1 MSLNESIVE
10 DAALEWFAELGY
22 SCLGAE
28 ALTPTLSQGER
39 ESYGEVVLVGR
50 LREALR
56 RLNPTIPEEAREEAM
71 RKVLRIATPS
81 LVQTNRA
88 FHKMLRDGIPVECV
102 RQEPSPSGRGRSEAE
117 GEGQRRWEIV
127 RLIDF
132 SDVRAND
139 WLAVN
144 QFTVIEGQHNR
155 RPDIVVFLNGLPLAL
170 IELKNAADEDA
181 TIWSAYAQLQT
192 YKAEI
197 PSLLA
202 YNAALVVS
210 DGLQA
215 RMGSLTA
222 NQEWFKVWR
231 EIDAD
236 LPPPSPQPSP
246 SGRGKTN
253 YRGGFDFSGLT
264 EKARELRGKQPPAE
278 ELLWELLRD
287 RQLAGAKF
295 RRQHPFGE
303 YICDFFCNEAKLVVE
318 CDGEPHSEVART
330 KHDAKRDA
338 YLRSQGLTVI
348 RFENQRVLNDADS
361 VLSEIAAHLPS
372 PTGRRAGDEGQQPPR
387 QKATL
392 ELQTLIYGVFD
403 KERFLKLLLHFIVF
417 EENPDTGAIH
427 KIIAGYHQFHAVNAA
442 IEETVRASGMTV
454 ESSVLREEPPGRH
467 WAGKMHGGKPG
478 DRRAGVVWHTQ
489 GSGKSFTM
497 LFFAARVIREPAM
510 QNPTL
515 VVLTDRNDLDDQ
527 LFGQFQRCADILGQ
541 TPIQAAD
548 RAHLRELLNRASGG
562 VIFTTL
568 QKFAP
573 LEPSLRPSPSGRGSE
588 QYRGGFD
595 FSGLKAEARELRA
608 KQTDAESLL
617 WELLRDRKLAGA
629 KFRRQHQFGEY
640 ITDFFCNDAK
650 LVVECDGAPH
660 ATPERRKIDQKRDAY
675 LKSQGLTVLRFENK
689 RVLADSE
696 AVLEEIAGHLPSTS
710 GRGAGGEGEGGKAI
724 SLRRNI
730 IVVADEAHR
739 SQYDL
744 IDGLARH
751 MRDTLPNATFIGFT
765 GTPIEKTDANT
776 RAVFG
781 DYISIYDI
789 QRAVADRATVAI
801 YYESRIAK
809 LGLNASELPKLDAE
823 FEEITEGEELTK
835 KEKLKTKWAALEALV
850 GDPKRLALIAADLVA
865 HFEKRTE
872 AMDGKAMV
880 VCMSR
885 RICVDLYEAIIKLRP
900 DWASAKDDDAEAEKG
915 KACVVKVIM
924 TGSADDGPEWQPHIR
939 NKEKRRAMA
948 NRFKDSKDPF
958 RIVIVRDMW
967 LTGFDAPCLHTM
979 YADKPMQGHGLMQ
992 AIARVNRVFR
1002 DKPGGLVVDYLG
1014 LADQLKHALANY
1026 TESGGKGDPTYDT
1039 KQAIAIMLEKHG
1051 IACDLLHGS
1060 DWKKAVGD
1068 GKRTLFALPAL
1079 QEHILE
1085 QEDGK
1090 TRWNQV
1096 ITELSRAFALCAAS
1110 DEATEIR
1117 DDVALF
1123 QAIQAALNKQSSNN
1137 RKTPEQIDAAVRQL
1151 VSKAITTDGQ
1161 VIDVFTAAG
1170 LPKPDISILSDG
1182 FLAEVRGLKHKNVA
1196 AELLEKLLKNELKV
1210 RSKRNLVQSQLFSE
1224 KLKKTLNAYH
1234 NRAISTME
1242 VIEELI
1248 KLAKELDAA
1257 TKRGEDMGLTD
1268 DEIAF
1273 YDALAANES
1282 AVRAM
1287 GDDKLKVIAAELI
1300 TQVRKS
1306 VTIDWTLRE
1315 GARAKIR
1322 VMVKRILNKYG
1333 YPPDLQEDAVKTVLQ
1348 QAELLC
1354 AEWV

>member
-10 DAALEWFAELGY
+10 DATLEWFGELGY
-22 SCLGAE
+22 AVGHGPHLAPGESA
-28 ALTPTLSQGER
+28 AER
-39 ESYGEVVLVGR
+39 ESFSEVVLVGR
-50 LREALR
+50 LSEAIL
-56 RLNPTIPEEAREEAM
+56 RLNPAIPEEAREDAL
-71 RKVLRIATPS
+71 RKVLRVATPS

-88 FHKMLRDGIPVECV
+88 FHRLLRDGVDVEYARPDGSTKHDKAWLV
-102 RQEPSPSGRGRSEAE
+102 
-117 GEGQRRWEIV
+117 
-127 RLIDF
+127 DF

-155 RPDIVVFLNGLPLAL
+155 RPDIVVFVNGLPLGL
-170 IELKNAADEDA
+170 IELKNAADEKA

-192 YKAEI
+192 YKAEV

-231 EIDAD
+231 EIDSD

-246 SGRGKTN
+246 SGRGSN
-253 YRGGFDFSGLT
+253 HYRGGFDFAGLAQ
-264 EKARELRGKQPPAE
+264 KAKELRRNQTSAE

-287 RQLAGAKF
+287 RQLMGAKF
-295 RRQHPFGE
+295 RRQHQFGE

-318 CDGEPHSEVART
+318 CDGEPHSQAARI

-348 RFENQRVLNDADS
+348 RFENQRVLNDADN
-361 VLSEIAAHLPS
+361 VLREIAAHLPS
-372 PTGRRAGDEGQQPPR
+372 PAGRRVGDEGQQPSRP
-387 QKATL
+387 KATL
-392 ELQTLIYGVFD
+392 ELQTLIYGVFE
-403 KERFLKLLLHFIVF
+403 KERFLNLLLHFIVF

-454 ESSVLREEPPGRH
+454 ESNVLREEPPGRH

-497 LFFAARVIREPAM
+497 LFFAACVIREAAM

-541 TPIQAAD
+541 TPVQAASRD
-548 RAHLRELLNRASGG
+548 KLRELLAVASGG
-562 VIFTTL
+562 VVFTTI
-568 QKFAP
+568 QKFLP
-573 LEPSLRPSPSGRGSE
+573 EKGEKMPCLSE
-588 QYRGGFD
+588 
-595 FSGLKAEARELRA
+595 
-608 KQTDAESLL
+608 
-617 WELLRDRKLAGA
+617 
-629 KFRRQHQFGEY
+629 
-640 ITDFFCNDAK
+640 
-650 LVVECDGAPH
+650 
-660 ATPERRKIDQKRDAY
+660 
-675 LKSQGLTVLRFENK
+675 
-689 RVLADSE
+689 
-696 AVLEEIAGHLPSTS
+696 
-710 GRGAGGEGEGGKAI
+710 
-724 SLRRNI
+724 RRNI
-730 IVVADEAHR
+730 IVIADEAHR

-751 MRDTLPNATFIGFT
+751 MRDALPNASFIGFT

-789 QRAVADRATVAI
+789 QRAVADKATVPI

-850 GDPKRLALIAADLVA
+850 GDPKRTALIAADLVA

-872 AMDGKAMV
+872 AMDGKAMI

-885 RICVDLYEAIIKLRP
+885 RICVDLYNALIKLRP
-900 DWASAKDDDAEAEKG
+900 EWEADTLK
-915 KACVVKVIM
+915 VVM
-924 TGSADDGPEWQPHIR
+924 TGSAEDGPEWQKHIG
-939 NKEKRRAMA
+939 NKDARRKLA
-948 NRFKDSKDPF
+948 NRFKDAKDPF
-958 RIVIVRDMW
+958 KMVIVRDMW

-1014 LADQLKHALANY
+1014 LADQLKKALVTY
-1026 TESGGKGDPTYDT
+1026 TESGGQGNPTFDT
-1039 KQAIAIMLEKHG
+1039 AQAIAVMLEKHG
-1051 IACDLLHGS
+1051 IACDIMHGFNW
-1060 DWKKAVGD
+1060 DKWTCGTPTQ
-1068 GKRTLFALPAL
+1068 RLQLIPAG

-1085 QEDGK
+1085 QEEGK
-1090 TRWNQV
+1090 KRWVQV
-1096 ITELSRAFALCAAS
+1096 VTELSRAFALCAAS
-1110 DEATEIR
+1110 DEATKIR
-1117 DDVALF
+1117 DDVSFF
-1123 QAIQAALNKQSSNN
+1123 QALQAALNKQSSQN
-1137 RKTPEQIDAAVRQL
+1137 RKTPEQIDAAIRQL
-1151 VSKAITTDGQ
+1151 VSKAITTEGQ

-1170 LPKPDISILSDG
+1170 LPKPDISILSDQ

-1196 AELLEKLLKNELKV
+1196 AELLEKLLKDELKV
-1210 RSKRNLVQSQLFSE
+1210 RSKRNLVQSQVFSE

-1248 KLAKELDAA
+1248 RLAKEMDAA
-1257 TKRGEDMGLTD
+1257 TKRGEDLGLTD

-1273 YDALAANES
+1273 YDALSANES
-1282 AVRAM
+1282 AVKAM
-1287 GDDKLKVIAAELI
+1287 GDDKLKVIASELI

-1322 VMVKRILNKYG
+1322 VMVKRILNKHG
-1333 YPPDLQEDAVKTVLQ
+1333 YPPDLQDEAVRTVLQ

-1354 AEWV
+1354 ADFF

>member
-1 MSLNESIVE
+1 MAPGET
-10 DAALEWFAELGY
+10 AA
-22 SCLGAE
+22 
-28 ALTPTLSQGER
+28 ER
-39 ESYGEVVLVGR
+39 DSFGEVVLVGR

-56 RLNPTIPEEAREEAM
+56 QLNPAIPEEAREEAL
-71 RKVLRIATPS
+71 RKVLRVATPS
-81 LVQTNRA
+81 LLQTNRA
-88 FHKMLRDGIPVECV
+88 FHRLLRDGVDVEYARPDGSTKHDKAWLV
-102 RQEPSPSGRGRSEAE
+102 
-117 GEGQRRWEIV
+117 
-127 RLIDF
+127 DF

-155 RPDIVVFLNGLPLAL
+155 RPDIVLFINGLPLAL

-231 EIDAD
+231 
-236 LPPPSPQPSP
+236 
-246 SGRGKTN
+246 T
-253 YRGGFDFSGLT
+253 T
-264 EKARELRGKQPPAE
+264 
-278 ELLWELLRD
+278 
-287 RQLAGAKF
+287 
-295 RRQHPFGE
+295 
-303 YICDFFCNEAKLVVE
+303 
-318 CDGEPHSEVART
+318 DGEG
-330 KHDAKRDA
+330 DAPKTA
-338 YLRSQGLTVI
+338 
-348 RFENQRVLNDADS
+348 
-361 VLSEIAAHLPS
+361 
-372 PTGRRAGDEGQQPPR
+372 
-387 QKATL
+387 L
-392 ELQTLIYGVFD
+392 ELEVLVRGVF
-403 KERFLKLLLHFIVF
+403 ERQRFLDLLQHFIVF

-442 IEETVRASGMTV
+442 IEETVRASGM
-454 ESSVLREEPPGRH
+454 REAGKLKEAPGQY

-527 LFGQFQRCADILGQ
+527 LFGQFQRCHDILGQ
-541 TPIQAAD
+541 TPVQAASRD
-548 RAHLRELLNRASGG
+548 KLRELLAVASGG
-562 VIFTTL
+562 VVFTTI
-568 QKFAP
+568 QKFLPEKGEKMPA
-573 LEPSLRPSPSGRGSE
+573 LSE
-588 QYRGGFD
+588 
-595 FSGLKAEARELRA
+595 
-608 KQTDAESLL
+608 
-617 WELLRDRKLAGA
+617 
-629 KFRRQHQFGEY
+629 
-640 ITDFFCNDAK
+640 
-650 LVVECDGAPH
+650 
-660 ATPERRKIDQKRDAY
+660 
-675 LKSQGLTVLRFENK
+675 
-689 RVLADSE
+689 
-696 AVLEEIAGHLPSTS
+696 
-710 GRGAGGEGEGGKAI
+710 
-724 SLRRNI
+724 RRNI
-730 IVVADEAHR
+730 IVIADEAHR

-751 MRDTLPNATFIGFT
+751 MRDALPNASFIGFT

-789 QRAVADRATVAI
+789 QRAVADKATVPI

-823 FEEITEGEELTK
+823 FEEVTEGEELTK

-885 RICVDLYEAIIKLRP
+885 RICVDLYEALIKLRP
-900 DWASAKDDDAEAEKG
+900 EWASAKDDDTEAEKG

-948 NRFKDSKDPF
+948 KRFKDSADPF

-1051 IACDLLHGS
+1051 IACDMMHGS
-1060 DWKKAVGD
+1060 DWKKVVGD
-1068 GKRTLFALPAL
+1068 GKKTLFALPAL
-1079 QEHILE
+1079 QEHLLG

-1123 QAIQAALNKQSSNN
+1123 QAIQAALNKKDSGN

-1182 FLAEVRGLKHKNVA
+1182 FLAEVRGLKHKKVA
-1196 AELLEKLLKNELKV
+1196 AELLEKLLKDELKV

-1248 KLAKELDAA
+1248 RIAKELDAA
-1257 TKRGEDMGLTD
+1257 TKRGEDLGLSD
-1268 DEIAF
+1268 DEVAF

-1282 AVRAM
+1282 AVKAM

-1300 TQVRKS
+1300 SQVRKS

-1322 VMVKRILNKYG
+1322 VMVKRILNKHG
-1333 YPPDLQEDAVKTVLQ
+1333 YPPDLQDEAVKTVLQ

-1354 AEWV
+1354 AGWV